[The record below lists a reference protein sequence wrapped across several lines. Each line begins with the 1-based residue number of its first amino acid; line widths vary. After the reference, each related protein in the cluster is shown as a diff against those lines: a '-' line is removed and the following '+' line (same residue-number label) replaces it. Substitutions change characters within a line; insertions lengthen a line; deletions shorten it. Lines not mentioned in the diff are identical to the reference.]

1 MQINNEKYRH
11 EYKYICTEQQ
21 LTLIQSRINNLLKI
35 DSHVKKDNKYNI
47 RSLYFD
53 DYKNTC
59 YYENEDGVDPRE
71 KFRIRIY
78 NNDQTRISL
87 ELKKKN
93 KGKTLKKSELIT
105 KDIVQKF
112 INNTIQ
118 FKEEYGQI
126 LKKLYLL
133 NKQTLMRPVI
143 IVDYERTPY
152 ICKDGNVRIT
162 IDKNISSS
170 KDIKNF
176 FEKEISKRPI
186 NSVKEHILEVKFDEF
201 IPDHIYR
208 NLQLDNLQQIAFSK
222 YYLCRKYSL

>member
-1 MQINNEKYRH
+1 MKEKDEKYRH
-11 EYKYICTEQQ
+11 EYKYICTEGQ
-21 LTLIQSRINNLLKI
+21 LTLIENRINNLLNI
-35 DSHVKKDNKYNI
+35 DKYVNKDNKYLV

-53 DYKNTC
+53 DYNNTC
-59 YYENEDGVDPRE
+59 YYENENGIDPRE

-78 NNDQTRISL
+78 NNDSSRIAL

-112 INNTIQ
+112 IYNTIQ
-118 FKEEYGQI
+118 FNKDYGPI

-133 NKQTLMRPVI
+133 NKQRLMKPVI

-152 ICKDGNVRIT
+152 VYKDGNVRIT

-176 FEKEISKRPI
+176 FNKQISKRPI
-186 NSVKEHILEVKFDEF
+186 NSIKEHILEVKFDEF
-201 IPDHIYR
+201 LPNHIYKS
-208 NLQLDNLQQIAFSK
+208 LQLDNLEQTAFSK

>member
-1 MQINNEKYRH
+1 MKEKDEKYRH
-11 EYKYICTEQQ
+11 EYKYICTEGQ
-21 LTLIQSRINNLLKI
+21 LTLIENRINNLLNVDKY
-35 DSHVKKDNKYNI
+35 VNKDNKYLI

-53 DYKNTC
+53 DYNNTC
-59 YYENEDGVDPRE
+59 YYENENGIDPRE

-78 NNDQTRISL
+78 NNDSSRIAL

-112 INNTIQ
+112 IDNTIQ
-118 FKEEYGQI
+118 FNKDYGPI

-133 NKQTLMRPVI
+133 NKQRLMKPVI

-152 ICKDGNVRIT
+152 VYKDGNVRIT

-176 FEKEISKRPI
+176 FNKQISKRPI
-186 NSVKEHILEVKFDEF
+186 NSIKEHILEVKFDEF
-201 IPDHIYR
+201 LPNHIYKS
-208 NLQLDNLQQIAFSK
+208 LQLDNLEQTAFSK

>member
-1 MQINNEKYRH
+1 MEINNDKYRH
-11 EYKYICTEQQ
+11 EYKYICTEEQ
-21 LTLIQSRINNLLKI
+21 LTLIQSRISNLLKL

-59 YYENEDGVDPRE
+59 YYENEEGVDPRE

-78 NNDQTRISL
+78 NNDDTRITL

-112 INNTIQ
+112 IDNTIQ
-118 FKEEYGQI
+118 LKKEYGVI

-133 NKQTLMRPVI
+133 NKQRLMRPII

-152 ICKDGNVRIT
+152 VYKDGNVRIT
-162 IDKNISSS
+162 IDRNISSS
-170 KDIKNF
+170 KDIRNF
-176 FEKEISKRPI
+176 FKKEISKRPI
-186 NSVKEHILEVKFDEF
+186 NSIKEHILEVKFDEF

-208 NLQLDNLQQIAFSK
+208 SLQLDNLEQTAFSK